1 MAYRILVAGF
11 QHETNTFA
19 PSKAEYENFVRG
31 EGFPQMV
38 RGADVLKLREVNIPA
53 GGFLIEAERLGY
65 EVVPVIWA
73 GASPSAHVTQATYE
87 RIAKEIIQA
96 AASQTLDGLYLDLH
110 GAMVAEH
117 THDGEGTLLSRLRAV
132 VGPDIPIV
140 VSLDLHANVTDLMLE
155 QADAMIAFRT

>member
-1 MAYRILVAGF
+1 MTYRILIAGF

-38 RGADVLKLREVNIPA
+38 RGVEMLELRNVNIPA

-73 GASPSAHVTQATYE
+73 GASPSAHVTRETYD
-87 RIAKEIIQA
+87 RITDEIIKA
-96 AASQTLDGLYLDLH
+96 AANEAFDGIYL
-110 GAMVAEH
+110 GMV
-117 THDGEGTLLSRLRAV
+117 
-132 VGPDIPIV
+132 
-140 VSLDLHANVTDLMLE
+140 
-155 QADAMIAFRT
+155 